1 MEFDQYGIGAGPGLW
16 DFTLPSNTAFFFQAG
31 QMLDMDLHIQNPT
44 IDSIYSCDMYINIYT
59 EPANTTPIYMKTE
72 AYINQ
77 SIAIP
82 LNDTVSFNVYA
93 QDSTR
98 TQNWDVWKLYSHT
111 HKYGIAFNIWSL
123 NQDGSTGPEIYDG
136 NYSYEDGFNVG
147 YYRWGPHVTVRT
159 WPNDSLFS
167 VNPWSGLIGTATWY
181 NYGGPDTVW
190 WGFSSADEMQ
200 VIFFMYVDGGPLS
213 PTGINTPVQNNITTE
228 IFPNPSSDQFV
239 VKYGLSQPA
248 TVRIDLLDML
258 GNKVTEL
265 VREGQQ
271 GSGQYTQTFNASEY
285 KLQPGIYLV
294 SFDIGGKTQTQK
306 LVVTE

>member
-1 MEFDQYGIGAGPGLW
+1 
-16 DFTLPSNTAFFFQAG
+16 
-31 QMLDMDLHIQNPT
+31 
-44 IDSIYSCDMYINIYT
+44 
-59 EPANTTPIYMKTE
+59 
-72 AYINQ
+72 
-77 SIAIP
+77 
-82 LNDTVSFNVYA
+82 
-93 QDSTR
+93 
-98 TQNWDVWKLYSHT
+98 
-111 HKYGIAFNIWSL
+111 
-123 NQDGSTGPEIYDG
+123 
-136 NYSYEDGFNVG
+136 
-147 YYRWGPHVTVRT
+147 
-159 WPNDSLFS
+159 
-167 VNPWSGLIGTATWY
+167 
-181 NYGGPDTVW
+181 
-190 WGFSSADEMQ
+190 
-200 VIFFMYVDGGPLS
+200 LS